1 VRSAGQRV
9 LLVLAVALAALMLA
23 ALLRYPGK
31 APVSLPAAS
40 CDASLWK
47 HVYRPERLRV
57 MEGCTAVEGRV
68 VSVARE
74 GDGDLHIALDPDD
87 PSVLNLVNAMH
98 AGRRLIVESVCDH
111 EPEDDTARAACAGFH
126 PEVTIPNRGDRIRV
140 TGAYVR
146 DRENGWNEIHPVTR
160 IEILH

>member
-1 VRSAGQRV
+1 MSRWSVAV
-9 LLVLAVALAALMLA
+9 LVALVALFFLA
-23 ALLRYPGK
+23 RWRYAGK

-57 MEGCTAVEGRV
+57 LEACTAVEGRV
-68 VSVARE
+68 VSVARDE
-74 GDGDLHIALDPDD
+74 DGDLHIGLDPDEA
-87 PSVLNLVNAMH
+87 SVLNLVNAMH

-111 EPEDDTARAACAGFH
+111 TPKREEAVAACTGFRSEITA
-126 PEVTIPNRGDRIRV
+126 PSVGGRIRV

-160 IEILH
+160 IEILQ